1 MHASYK
7 YTAYNTVLLILYNI
21 LYVNLEYIVCIIILR
36 IMYIDADTNISS
48 P

>member
-1 MHASYK
+1 MLPI
-7 YTAYNTVLLILYNI
+7 NILRIILYNI